1 MGDKTWPVNQ
11 RTSGHVGDH
20 DPCVQ
25 KRAALSLS
33 LSHLLGILFP
43 PFMDIN
49 FLLIMIRGFSYYTF
63 ERRLILFDPGG
74 GGEGGQICLRRCQFK
89 KNIAIIAKVTWK
101 IKF

>member
-49 FLLIMIRGFSYYTF
+49 FLLIMIRGFGVLVIIHLNTGLSYLT
-63 ERRLILFDPGG
+63 
-74 GGEGGQICLRRCQFK
+74 K
-89 KNIAIIAKVTWK
+89 
-101 IKF
+101 